1 MVQSDERGPGRNPE
15 MRAPGAETAVASR
28 SWTNAEPSALM
39 EAVLE
44 RGNLMRA
51 YQRVVRNKGAA
62 AIPVNLADSVPLRAE
77 FDQKA
82 LGRSSSQVKAYWS
95 KLVFTGKGTPP
106 KEVASDSE
114 VLELVA
120 SNPNLIGYVSAGAV
134 SAKVKV
140 LLTLE

>member
-1 MVQSDERGPGRNPE
+1 MKTLLIISCLFLSNLAQAAIAVVVHPSNQTSLTQDDLVRLYTGKLSAFPD
-15 MRAPGAETAVASR
+15 GAS
-28 SWTNAEPSALM
+28 
-39 EAVLE
+39 
-44 RGNLMRA
+44 
-51 YQRVVRNKGAA
+51 

>member
-1 MVQSDERGPGRNPE
+1 MKTLLIISCLFLSNLAQ
-15 MRAPGAETAVASR
+15 AAIAVVVH
-28 SWTNAEPSALM
+28 PSNQTSLTQDD
-39 EAVLE
+39 L
-44 RGNLMRA
+44 
-51 YQRVVRNKGAA
+51 VRLYTGKLSAFPDGAA

>member
-1 MVQSDERGPGRNPE
+1 MKTLLIISCLFLVNLAHAAIAIVVHPSNQTSLTQDDLVRLYTGKLSAFPD
-15 MRAPGAETAVASR
+15 GAS
-28 SWTNAEPSALM
+28 
-39 EAVLE
+39 
-44 RGNLMRA
+44 
-51 YQRVVRNKGAA
+51 
-62 AIPVNLADSVPLRAE
+62 AIPVNLADSVPLRAD

>member
-1 MVQSDERGPGRNPE
+1 MKTLLIISCLFLSNLAHAAIAVVVHPSNQTSLTQDDLVRLYTGKLSAFPN
-15 MRAPGAETAVASR
+15 GAS
-28 SWTNAEPSALM
+28 
-39 EAVLE
+39 
-44 RGNLMRA
+44 
-51 YQRVVRNKGAA
+51 
-62 AIPVNLADSVPLRAE
+62 AIPVNLADSVPLRAD

>member
-1 MVQSDERGPGRNPE
+1 MKTLLIISCLFLSNLAQ
-15 MRAPGAETAVASR
+15 AAIAVVVH
-28 SWTNAEPSALM
+28 PSNQTSLTQDD
-39 EAVLE
+39 L
-44 RGNLMRA
+44 
-51 YQRVVRNKGAA
+51 VRLYTGKLSAFADGAA

-134 SAKVKV
+134 AAKVKV